1 MAQEIYHL
9 FLAKPTEAWYQLSE
23 KEQNQLLAKGVEAL
37 TQVGGKSIVNCNSSW
52 ASEQWHFWGVEQY
65 PNIEALQKHTEL
77 LNAINWFR
85 YVESMTLL
93 GTEIPPS

>member
-23 KEQNQLLAKGVEAL
+23 EEQNQLLAKVAEAL

-52 ASEQWHFWGVEQY
+52 SSEQWHFWGVEQY

-77 LNAINWFR
+77 LNAVNWFR
-85 YVESMTLL
+85 YVESMTLQ
-93 GTEIPPS
+93 GTEIQPS